1 MKAYV
6 IDNGSFYTE
15 QLEKILNQYQVI
27 LRKFDEVSLSDIEP
41 GSFVV
46 LSGGHTYRVQWHDK
60 QYAKE
65 TEVIRKH
72 DGPIIGVCLGAQLI
86 AHVYGEHLHTMA
98 ENRKGTVSIHPTGN
112 KPLLFADYKNI
123 KVYENH
129 HLSIPE
135 LHKPLISL
143 AESSD
148 GVEIFRHENKPIF
161 GIQFHPEVL
170 KNNNG
175 EQLFETILSSLT
187 NQHI

>member
-15 QLEKILNQYQVI
+15 QLASLLSKYKVF
-27 LRKFDEVSLSDIEP
+27 LRKFDQVSLSSIEP
-41 GSFVV
+41 GSLVI
-46 LSGGHTYRVQWHDK
+46 LSGGHTYKVQWHDK

-65 TEVIRKH
+65 IEIIKMH
-72 DGPIIGVCLGAQLI
+72 SGPIIGVCLGAQLI
-86 AHVYGEHLHTMA
+86 AHVYGEHLHTMT

-112 KPLLFADYKNI
+112 EPLLFTDSRNI

-129 HLSIPE
+129 HLSIPK
-135 LHKPLISL
+135 LHKPLMSL
-143 AESSD
+143 AESDD
-148 GVEIFRHENKPIF
+148 GVEIFRHEDKPIF

-175 EQLFETILSSLT
+175 EQLFETILNSLT
-187 NQHI
+187 NQQI